1 MSEAFTL
8 TDFLLDISKVSFL
21 CMIAFLI
28 RPHLKFTHK
37 FYFNIGLIA
46 GVIGLLLGEQVLGR
60 FSPVYLTFSSGF
72 SQWSNFLLV
81 IIFASTFLGS
91 SGAGNFGRDI
101 LCTTCLTGS
110 IFMMQVI
117 VGILIALGLAVFM
130 KDLPVAVGL
139 LPVSGFYGGQSSAA
153 IMGGVFETEGWA
165 DATAIAIVYATIGMY
180 VALICGMWFVNW
192 GIKKGYS
199 IRKAH
204 NENER
209 AQSEITGL
217 LAPEDRKPIA
227 RAITNS
233 SVMSPL
239 AFQIMIIGLVVGVSN
254 IFREAMMSV
263 IPFWSKI
270 PLHTNCL
277 VLGAVIGIGLGKT
290 KYNQYVDRGTI
301 RMISGWCREFIVIQ
315 AIATLRLSVF
325 ADFLVPILISTV
337 IICSLTA
344 FQTIYLAKRWYKDNW
359 FEFAAGIFGQCTGS
373 LTTGLV
379 LINIMDPE
387 GDTLAAEGVSG
398 SSTIGSFW
406 QQPYNTIGAIAML
419 SAPFAVL
426 GVTCGIFVVLIVAG
440 FVLFGRSSMKRR
452 TA

>member
-1 MSEAFTL
+1 MADAFTL
-8 TDFLLDISKVSFL
+8 TDFLIDISKVSFL
-21 CMIAFLI
+21 CMLAFLI
-28 RPHLKFTHK
+28 RPHLKFAHK

-60 FSPVYLTFSSGF
+60 FSPVCLTFSSGF

-91 SGAGNFGRDI
+91 AGAGNFGRDI

-117 VGILIALGLAVFM
+117 VGILIAVGLSFFM
-130 KDLPVAVGL
+130 KDLPIAVGL

-153 IMGGVFETEGWA
+153 IMGGVFATEGWE
-165 DATAIAIVYATIGMY
+165 DALAIGIVFATIGMY
-180 VALICGMWFVNW
+180 VALVCGMWFVNW
-192 GIKKGYS
+192 GIRKGYS

-204 NENER
+204 NENDR
-209 AQSEITGL
+209 IQSEITGL
-217 LAPEDRKPIA
+217 LAPEERKPIA

-233 SVMSPL
+233 GVMSPL
-239 AFQIMIIGLVVGVSN
+239 AFQIMIIGLVIGISN
-254 IFREAMMSV
+254 IFREAMIAV
-263 IPFWSKI
+263 FPFWERI

-301 RMISGWCREFIVIQ
+301 RMISGLCREFVVVQ
-315 AIATLRLSVF
+315 AVATLRLSVF
-325 ADFLVPILISTV
+325 ADFFVPILISSVV
-337 IICSLTA
+337 ICALTA
-344 FQTIYLAKRWYKDNW
+344 FMAIFLSKRWYTENW
-359 FEFAAGIFGQCTGS
+359 FEFASGIFGQCTGS

-406 QQPYNTIGAIAML
+406 QQPYNTIGAIAMM

-426 GVTCGIFVVLIVAG
+426 GVTGVIFVVLLAAG
-440 FVLFGRSSMKRR
+440 FLIFGRHAAKQR
-452 TA
+452 AL